1 MALGT
6 AAYRER
12 RFSTHDGVS
21 LYFRDW
27 GDPVSP
33 RTAVLCLPG
42 LARNCQDFDDLARRL
57 AVERRVVCL
66 DYRGRGRSDYDRDWT
81 NYAPKVYLRDAL
93 DLLTAIDVHRVVVIG
108 TSLGGFLAMAMAVAR
123 PTALAGVVLNDV
135 GPEIHGAS
143 LGKLIEYVAT
153 YRPQPDWDSA
163 AAFLKENFKRVGLT
177 SYDDWMKIAK
187 KTFREGADGVLRY
200 DFDPNIAK
208 NLAGAAEAVRSQWPL
223 FRALAHIPT
232 LAFRGADSDILGADT
247 FARMAAEKPDLISVT
262 VPNRGHAPL
271 LDEPECTGALD
282 DFLARL

>member
-1 MALGT
+1 MSIGA

-27 GDPVSP
+27 GDPDLP
-33 RTAVLCLPG
+33 LIPVLCLPG

-57 AVERRVVCL
+57 AGKRRVVCL

-81 NYAPKVYLRDAL
+81 NYAPRVYLRDAL

-135 GPEIHGAS
+135 GPEIHGAN

-223 FRALAHIPT
+223 FHALAHVPT

-262 VPNRGHAPL
+262 VANRGHAPL
-271 LDEPECTGALD
+271 LDEPECTGAID

>member
-1 MALGT
+1 MAQGA

-12 RFSTHDGVS
+12 RFSAQDGLS

-27 GDPVSP
+27 GDPISP
-33 RTAVLCLPG
+33 GTPVLCLPG

-57 AVERRVVCL
+57 AGQRRVICL

-81 NYAPKVYLRDAL
+81 NYAPRVYLRDAL
-93 DLLTAIDVHRVVVIG
+93 DLLTAIDVHRVAVIG

-163 AAFLKENFKRVGLT
+163 AAFLKKNFKRVGLT
-177 SYDDWMKIAK
+177 ADDDWMKIAK

-208 NLAGAAEAVRSQWPL
+208 NLEGAAEAVRGQWPL

-247 FARMAAEKPDLISVT
+247 FAQMAAEKPDLISIT
-262 VPNRGHAPL
+262 VANRGHAPL
-271 LDEPECTGALD
+271 LDEPECTGAID
-282 DFLARL
+282 DFLASL

>member
-1 MALGT
+1 MAPRV

-27 GDPVSP
+27 GDPVWP
-33 RTAVLCLPG
+33 LIPVLCLPG

-57 AVERRVVCL
+57 AGERRVVCL

-81 NYAPKVYLRDAL
+81 NYAPGVYLRDAL

-135 GPEIHGAS
+135 GPEIHGVS
-143 LGKLIEYVAT
+143 LGRLIEHVAT
-153 YRPQPDWDSA
+153 YRPQPDWNSA

-177 SYDDWMKIAK
+177 AHEDWMKMAK
-187 KTFREGADGVLRY
+187 RTFREGADGVLRY
-200 DFDPNIAK
+200 DFDPGIAK

-247 FARMAAEKPDLISVT
+247 FARMAAEKPDLISIT
-262 VPNRGHAPL
+262 VANRGHAPL
-271 LDEPECTGALD
+271 LDEPECTGAID
-282 DFLARL
+282 DFLADL

>member
-1 MALGT
+1 MALGI

-12 RFSTHDGVS
+12 RFSAQDGVS

-27 GDPVSP
+27 GDPISP
-33 RTAVLCLPG
+33 GTPVLCLPG
-42 LARNCQDFDDLARRL
+42 LARNCQDFDDLACRL
-57 AVERRVVCL
+57 AGERRVVCL

-81 NYAPKVYLRDAL
+81 NYAPAVYLRDAL
-93 DLLTAIDVHRVVVIG
+93 DLLTATDMHRVVVIG

-135 GPEIHGAS
+135 GPEINGAS

-223 FRALAHIPT
+223 FRALAHVPT

-262 VPNRGHAPL
+262 VANRGHAPL
-271 LDEPECTGALD
+271 LDEPECTGAID

>member
-1 MALGT
+1 MAQGA

-12 RFSTHDGVS
+12 RFSAQDGLS

-27 GDPVSP
+27 GDPISP
-33 RTAVLCLPG
+33 GTPVLCLPG

-57 AVERRVVCL
+57 AGQRRVICL

-81 NYAPKVYLRDAL
+81 NYAPRVYLRDAL
-93 DLLTAIDVHRVVVIG
+93 DLLTAIDVHRVAVIG

-177 SYDDWMKIAK
+177 ADDDWMKIAR

-223 FRALAHIPT
+223 FRALAHVPT

-247 FARMAAEKPDLISVT
+247 FAHMAAEKPDLISIT
-262 VPNRGHAPL
+262 VANRGHAPL
-271 LDEPECTGALD
+271 LDEPECTGAID
-282 DFLARL
+282 DFLASL